1 MDFRMKQRRQKKKTQ
16 SALAAALIQQQKT
29 IRNVEMGISYPI
41 LSQSQYPH
49 TAHAHTHVHTWQ
61 MNNQINLVI
70 FVIIALRTTWKNQ
83 FVYYLNNLSMFLFV
97 WASITL
103 NGFGLDLQLF
113 ASICTTHG
121 NRHGNFSILNNHFLV
136 GIPATAACQCSQYA
150 QRIVLSWKIVCFFSK
165 LSMPTKKTFSCSS
178 NFLRTTCLTYLGRV

>member
-1 MDFRMKQRRQKKKTQ
+1 
-16 SALAAALIQQQKT
+16 
-29 IRNVEMGISYPI
+29 MGISYPI

-49 TAHAHTHVHTWQ
+49 TAHTHTHTYAHTHIRTHAHTWQ

-113 ASICTTHG
+113 ASICTRKSPRQLFDTEQSLFGRYTSHSCLSMLLYG
-121 NRHGNFSILNNHFLV
+121 
-136 GIPATAACQCSQYA
+136 
-150 QRIVLSWKIVCFFSK
+150 QRILLS
-165 LSMPTKKTFSCSS
+165 LSLEKSSVSSANCLCPKKTFSAEQFVLHILEGLIS
-178 NFLRTTCLTYLGRV
+178 LRF